1 MKLDQHFPHLS
12 NDLLGTS
19 NNTLMV
25 RNWEITARPMGQW
38 AHLLAGWKGEWDGA
52 MGWIGASIAWLL
64 AVGGLTYW
72 FVHASN
78 FVALLCGF
86 GLAGLLYALRTGARL
101 LYGLLE
107 CLVGSLLL
115 AQVIFSGTGRGPFS
129 PDFSPDFARFDP
141 SVIVLQSLAALFLIV
156 RGLDSISAEV
166 ARIRAAL

>member
-1 MKLDQHFPHLS
+1 MGRWAGL
-12 NDLLGTS
+12 
-19 NNTLMV
+19 
-25 RNWEITARPMGQW
+25 ARRS
-38 AHLLAGWKGEWDGA
+38 LAWP
-52 MGWIGASIAWLL
+52 

-129 PDFSPDFARFDP
+129 PDFSPDFARFDR

-156 RGLDSISAEV
+156 RGLGQHQRRGGADQGGIV
-166 ARIRAAL
+166 R